1 MIIIIIL
8 LVVYI
13 AVPVALAL
21 ASAFVLHLPF
31 RTLKKKNKSLSGY
44 MRFRLA
50 IAALGPIAM
59 IIFQLNGGY
68 ANILSSEFSPIG
80 TDERGLLIYVTSH
93 TIIAFTIISVIELI
107 AVAANRDYEAA
118 QTNAARKVTGANQS
132 GDGQ

>member
-1 MIIIIIL
+1 MIIIPIL
-8 LVVYI
+8 LVIYFVVPI
-13 AVPVALAL
+13 ALGLAL
-21 ASAFVLHLPF
+21 AFMLHIPF
-31 RTLKKKNKSLSGY
+31 RSLKKKNKSLRGY

-59 IIFQLNGGY
+59 ITFKLTGGY

-80 TDERGLLIYVTSH
+80 TDERGLLIYVISH

-118 QTNAARKVTGANQS
+118 QTNAAINVTGANQS